1 MALEGLLG
9 FNENFVK
16 SFSHKV
22 DPKEFEVYNFKNE
35 MCLAPPPLA
44 NPRSSNVNFTTD
56 QNGREIKIKFDHGT
70 TTLGFV
76 YDRGVVLAVDSRST
90 GGKYIGSQSMKKIVE
105 INKYLLGT
113 MAGGAA
119 DCVYWDR
126 VLAKQCRM
134 YELRN
139 KERISTAAASKL
151 MSNMAYSYKDMG
163 LSMGMMICG
172 WDKRGPA
179 LYYVDSEGSRTK
191 GNVFSVGSGSVYAYG
206 VLDAGY
212 RPDLTDEEA
221 YELARR
227 SIYHAT
233 FRDSYSGGLIRV
245 YHMKESGWECIS
257 VQDCMELHYKYK
269 DEKRSK

>member
-9 FNENFVK
+9 LNENFLK
-16 SFSHKV
+16 PNSHKI

-35 MCLAPPPLA
+35 MCLAPPPLG

-56 QNGREIKIKFDHGT
+56 QHGREIKIKFDHGT

-76 YDRGVVLAVDSRST
+76 YNNGVVLAVDSRST

-172 WDKRGPA
+172 WDKRGPS

-191 GNVFSVGSGSVYAYG
+191 GAVYSVGSGSVYAYG
-206 VLDAGY
+206 VLDSGY

-269 DEKRSK
+269 EEKERK